1 MKHMSGVSK
10 KSVNIVL
17 AQHWKALTEDE
28 KKEYCARCKE
38 VRTQLFWDDSE
49 FLNLIKTCF
58 FQMKRQ
64 YNFDIGVLTVST
76 GAVSRSFDQH

>member
-10 KSVNIVL
+10 KSVGIVL
-17 AQHWKALTEDE
+17 AQRWKALTDNE

-38 VRTQLFWDDSE
+38 VQTQLVWDDSKS
-49 FLNLIKTCF
+49 LNLIKTSF

-64 YNFDIGVLTVST
+64 YAVDIGVLTVST
-76 GAVSRSFDQH
+76 GAVLR